1 MWGGWPLSSDKIT
14 QKEGG
19 ALITQFCIPATVCI
33 EYLRIMRSVIVLQLT
48 LINKHKHE
56 QTRISISSDLV

>member
-14 QKEGG
+14 QKGGG

-48 LINKHKHE
+48 LINKHKH
-56 QTRISISSDLV
+56 

>member
-1 MWGGWPLSSDKIT
+1 MWGGWPLYSDKIT

-48 LINKHKHE
+48 LINKHKH
-56 QTRISISSDLV
+56 